1 MAPDFESTTQDGE
14 RITLDSLRGGRTILY
29 FYPKDNTSGCTLEA
43 KSLRDGREQLAE
55 MGFRIVG
62 VSPDSEK
69 SHRNFCDKHDLGF
82 TLLADTDRSV
92 CEAFRS
98 VGGEVDVRPQVYGRG
113 THDIHPRRRGAHR
126 EDIRQSGYEE
136 PLPTD
141 NRFIRKTIKTRYP
154 IMADKQQINAD
165 KLKVLSAVM
174 EQDREGFRQ
183 GLDHAHVESGRNRH
197 TGNTDGLDNAR
208 HGARRGRIPQR
219 SRDRDIR
226 PRVVG

>member
-92 CEAFRS
+92 CEAFGVWVEKS
-98 VGGEVDVRPQVYGRG
+98 MYGRKYMG
-113 THDIHPRRRGAHR
+113 TFRTTFIIG
-126 EDIRQSGYEE
+126 
-136 PLPTD
+136 TD
-141 NRFIRKTIKTRYP
+141 GNVERVIGPKEIKTKIHAR
-154 IMADKQQINAD
+154 QI
-165 KLKVLSAVM
+165 
-174 EQDREGFRQ
+174 
-183 GLDHAHVESGRNRH
+183 LD
-197 TGNTDGLDNAR
+197 
-208 HGARRGRIPQR
+208 
-219 SRDRDIR
+219 
-226 PRVVG
+226 